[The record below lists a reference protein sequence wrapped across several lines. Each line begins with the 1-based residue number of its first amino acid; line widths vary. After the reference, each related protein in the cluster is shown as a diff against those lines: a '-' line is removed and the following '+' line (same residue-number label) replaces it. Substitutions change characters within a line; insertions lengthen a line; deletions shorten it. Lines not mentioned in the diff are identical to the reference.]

1 MSEYLFVYGTLQP
14 AAAPPEVKDIVGR
27 WRRVGSATALGQLYD
42 LGEYPGAV
50 LDANTSTRIVGEVYE
65 LPKDPAVLATLDE
78 YEGYD
83 ADAPAESLFQRVK
96 TEVKLA
102 EGGKKQVWIYVY
114 NRDVT
119 EQKPRKTGLTR
130 WTASKKAAKKA
141 AKKTTAKTTKAEKEL
156 NEQAATSENTAIT
169 FEQVQQLESQYL
181 MQTYARAPVMLVR
194 GKGSTVYDDAG
205 KAYLDF
211 IAGIG
216 VSVLGY
222 DHPRVRRVLR
232 EQGDLLHTSNLYY
245 HPFQGQ
251 LAERLAKAAGMAR
264 VFFGNTGTEVTEGAL
279 KLARAYQRRQGRE
292 NKTEFVSLTNSFHGR
307 TMGALSITAQEKYR
321 APFEPLIPGV
331 RYIDPD
337 NSQNDYAEA
346 REAINERTAA
356 VIIETIQGE
365 GGILPINDDFLKVAR
380 ELCDQTGA
388 LLILDEVQ
396 CGLGRT
402 GHVFAF
408 ENTSIKPDV
417 LTVAKPL
424 GLGVP
429 LGAIIVAEKFV
440 DGLRPGDHGST
451 FGGGPLACRLSLEF
465 LQMLEDENLM
475 QRVTEVGTFFRKKL
489 RRVQRNQPGLIK
501 DVRGL
506 GLMVGAELTFPG
518 KGVVAKMMERGF
530 LMNCT
535 HDTVL
540 RFLPPYIIK
549 KAEITAMLTAL
560 EEVLV
565 EEAKQF
571 RQD

>member
-1 MSEYLFVYGTLQP
+1 
-14 AAAPPEVKDIVGR
+14 
-27 WRRVGSATALGQLYD
+27 
-42 LGEYPGAV
+42 
-50 LDANTSTRIVGEVYE
+50 
-65 LPKDPAVLATLDE
+65 
-78 YEGYD
+78 
-83 ADAPAESLFQRVK
+83 
-96 TEVKLA
+96 
-102 EGGKKQVWIYVY
+102 
-114 NRDVT
+114 
-119 EQKPRKTGLTR
+119 
-130 WTASKKAAKKA
+130 
-141 AKKTTAKTTKAEKEL
+141 
-156 NEQAATSENTAIT
+156 
-169 FEQVQQLESQYL
+169 
-181 MQTYARAPVMLVR
+181 MLVR
-194 GKGSTVYDDAG
+194 GKGCTVYDDAG

-292 NKTEFVSLTNSFHGR
+292 NQTEFVSLTNSFHGR

-346 REAINERTAA
+346 RAAINERTAA

-365 GGILPINDDFLKVAR
+365 GGVLPINDDFLKVAR

-402 GHVFAF
+402 GKVFAF

-475 QRVTEVGTFFRKKL
+475 QRVTEVGIFFRKKL

-501 DVRGL
+501 DVRGM
-506 GLMVGAELTFPG
+506 GLMIGVELTFAG
-518 KGVVAKMMERGF
+518 KGVVTKMMERGF

-565 EEAKQF
+565 EEATAVGAN
-571 RQD
+571 